1 MYSTFCCTLL
11 LLSASLLLSGQTDSA
26 ILEYTVDP
34 RKQDLRFFL
43 KNNTGERL
51 GDFEALQHYLA
62 AQGQTLVFA
71 TNGGMFKPDFTPVG
85 LYIEAGKLVSPLD
98 TSSGNGNFYL
108 KPNGIFYLTRDRQ
121 AGICKTEDFVPSD
134 QIQYA
139 TQSGPMLVI
148 NGQLHPAF
156 RKGSPNVHIRNGV
169 GIRPDGTLLFAMSKQ
184 RINLYDFAGF
194 FQQAGCVQA
203 LYLDGF
209 VSRCYLPEQ
218 GWRQLEGDLGI
229 LIGVVR

>member
-1 MYSTFCCTLL
+1 M
-11 LLSASLLLSGQTDSA
+11 LLSASLLFSGQTDSA
-26 ILEYTVDP
+26 ILGYTVDP

-43 KNNTGERL
+43 NDDAGEPFGDIGTLRNRL
-51 GDFEALQHYLA
+51 S

-71 TNGGMFKPDFTPVG
+71 TNGGMFKSDFTPVG
-85 LYIEAGKLVSPLD
+85 LYIEAGKLLNPLD
-98 TSSGNGNFYL
+98 TGSGFGNFYL

-121 AGICKTEDFVPSD
+121 AGICNTTDFKYSE

-139 TQSGPMLVI
+139 TQSGPMLVV

-156 RKGSPNVHIRNGV
+156 RQGSPNLHIRNGV
-169 GIRPDGTLLFAMSKQ
+169 GIRPDGTLLFAISKQ
-184 RINLYDFAGF
+184 RINLYDFAVF
-194 FQQAGCVQA
+194 FQQSGCVQA

-218 GWRQLEGDLGI
+218 GWRQVEGDLGV